1 MTTEIDVYGES
12 EDPWDILPEESTK
25 AYEAF
30 ARFRDLG
37 PSRTRKDAAVQ
48 LGVGVASLKE
58 WAGRHAWEDRARAY
72 DLELD
77 RKRRVILESE
87 RLAMRQRHA
96 NAAVFL
102 QKKVAERFALMD
114 PMEMTPKDAVYA
126 MDLASKLERVSRGEA
141 DARVELTGANGGP
154 IEVAEAMT
162 TEDRAVLMAQVQAEL
177 AKRIGVNQQI
187 EDVLDAEIVDE

>member
-1 MTTEIDVYGES
+1 MSAEIDVYGES
-12 EDPWDILPEESTK
+12 EDPWDILPEESTR
-25 AYEAF
+25 AYECF
-30 ARFRDLG
+30 ATFRDLG

-48 LGVGVASLKE
+48 LGVTTATLKE
-58 WAGRHAWEDRARAY
+58 WAGRHAWDDRARAY

-77 RKRRVILESE
+77 RKRRVVLESE

-126 MDLASKLERVSRGEA
+126 LDLASKLERVSRGEA

-154 IEVAEAMT
+154 IQVAEAMT

-177 AKRIGVNQQI
+177 AKRIGVDQI
-187 EDVLDAEIVDE
+187 EGVVEAEIVDG